1 MARLLEAKCH
11 VCRRAGTKLFLKGE
25 RCYTSKCAIVK
36 RNYPPGVAG
45 AKQAKP
51 RLTSYGTQL
60 REKQKA
66 KNYYRVSE
74 TQFRHYFEK
83 AVRKVGNTADNMISM
98 LEMRLDNV
106 IYRLGWGGSHDQAR
120 QFVSHGM
127 IRVNGHKVDIASYQ
141 VAVGDIITLKPKAE
155 SYTLLKEA
163 LLKLEKKEVAG
174 WLFGEKSK
182 FEAKVVSVPTMEE
195 AATVFDTKSI
205 IEFYSR

>member
-11 VCRRAGTKLFLKGE
+11 VCRRAGVKLFLKGD

-66 KNYYRVSE
+66 KNFYRVSE

-83 AVRKVGNTADNMISM
+83 AVRKIGNTADNMLMM

-106 IYRLGWGGSHDQAR
+106 VYRLGWGASHDQAR
-120 QFVSHGM
+120 QFVSHGLV
-127 IRVNGHKVDIASYQ
+127 RVNGKKVDIASYQ
-141 VAVGDIITLKPKAE
+141 VSAGDVLSISAKAE
-155 SYTLLKEA
+155 TYPLFKDTLV
-163 LLKLEKKEVAG
+163 KLEKKDVSG
-174 WLFGEKSK
+174 WLFSEKGK
-182 FEAKVVSVPTMEE
+182 YEAKIVSAPTIEE
-195 AATVFDTKSI
+195 AAPVFDTKSI